1 MVYCISI
8 HQYIIVIPLDSHS
21 PSPAALLAPQ
31 RPASARALSCRL
43 VLVSRRSRCCSALAT
58 DRSGDLGNLGPV
70 DSQLEVPKHFRKTK
84 WKIKKKHLMSNYF
97 TKILEIREI
106 VEKLSLVDFTNC
118 AFTTQ
123 QIQIELD
130 CVCVCLHG
138 YLGY

>member
-8 HQYIIVIPLDSHS
+8 HQYIIVIPLLSLAITSHHHS
-21 PSPAALLAPQ
+21 HRTASLGALLQA
-31 RPASARALSCRL
+31 RPGLDEVALLFCL
-43 VLVSRRSRCCSALAT
+43 GT
-58 DRSGDLGNLGPV
+58 DRSGDLGNIGPM
-70 DSQLEVPKHFRKTK
+70 DSQLEVPKHLRKTK
-84 WKIKKKHLMSNYF
+84 WKIKKKHLISNF
-97 TKILEIREI
+97 TKILEIREN

-130 CVCVCLHG
+130 CECVCLHG